1 MSPETMAAPELRLLR
16 QNLHLSYTQIQTYLG
31 CSLRYLFQY
40 VQGLPPEHVGAS
52 LILGSAVHQALAR
65 YYLALRDTGKPPERE
80 VLLESFRLDLIA
92 RIDREQ
98 KPILYKS
105 EASDAEALLGQ
116 GTGLLE
122 AFLEDPGFSGME
134 VLAVELPLST
144 PLTVG
149 NDIALVGVIDLLLKD
164 GLGHLVAID
173 HKTAKNAFTQEA
185 ADQDL
190 QFSAYTLLLSDN
202 GYLKPGQILTCGFN
216 LLRKLKSPKVERR
229 LTMRT
234 PADQE
239 RFSRL
244 AQAVLLAIEREVFLP
259 CQGWQCSDCPYA
271 SACADW

>member
-1 MSPETMAAPELRLLR
+1 M
-16 QNLHLSYTQIQTYLG
+16 QTYLG
-31 CSLRYLFQY
+31 CSLRYLFHY
-40 VQGLPPEHVGAS
+40 VQGLPPEHISSS

-65 YYLALRDTGKPPERE
+65 YYLALKDLGKPPERE
-80 VLLESFRLDLIA
+80 VLLQSFRSDLMA

-98 KPILYKS
+98 KPIHYKS
-105 EASDAEALLGQ
+105 DCPDGDGLLAQ
-116 GTGLLE
+116 GTGLLN

-134 VLAVELPLST
+134 VVAVELPLST

-164 GLGHLVAID
+164 TLGHLVAID

-190 QFSAYTLLLSDN
+190 QFSAYALLLSDN
-202 GYLKPGQILTCGFN
+202 GYLKPGQPLTCGFN

-244 AQAVLLAIEREVFLP
+244 AQAVLFAIEREVFLP
-259 CQGWQCSDCPYA
+259 CQGWQCGDCPYA
-271 SACADW
+271 GACADW